1 MKGPKHIVLIELESS
16 HDECLYSQVLFLS
29 KRKHKVSM
37 ILSPHAFENTKHF
50 HHLCEQ
56 VYMAELNNAF
66 GGHRKMIKEIKQ
78 YCKNW
83 KVDTLVFNTAQGS
96 FVRDFCFFS
105 LFYRKKVLGIL
116 HTIKKL
122 EGSFTQ
128 RIISLK
134 IKQYFVLSN
143 LLYNKITPEKRKNI
157 GVFYPLFF
165 DYAKNK
171 NQTSPDEFNIV
182 LSGGVER
189 RRKDLDGLIEL
200 IRENEI
206 PHHWK
211 FVFAGKSDPKN
222 EIYQT
227 LKKLVKSKK
236 QTTQFVFFESF
247 IPTNDYFQLIAEAH
261 VILPLIHPNTPS
273 NEEYM
278 TRQISGAFNLAYGFQ
293 VPMLIHNSFDDV
305 PEFQASSF
313 FYSTPELIQIL
324 KEVDNNRELLKEK
337 RAQIYDYPL
346 FIFDH
351 QQANY
356 LKLIEN

>member
-1 MKGPKHIVLIELESS
+1 
-16 HDECLYSQVLFLS
+16 
-29 KRKHKVSM
+29 M
-37 ILSPHAFENTKHF
+37 ILSPHAFKNTQYF
-50 HHLCEQ
+50 HQLCEQ
-56 VYMAELNNAF
+56 VVIAELSNAF
-66 GGHRKMIKEIKQ
+66 GGHRKMIRQIKQ
-78 YCKNW
+78 YCKDW

-105 LFYRKKVLGIL
+105 LFYRKKLIGVL

-143 LLYNKITPEKRKNI
+143 ILYEKINPTNRKKI

-165 DYAKNK
+165 DYPKK
-171 NQTSPDEFNIV
+171 VTEGSLDEFKIL

-189 RRKDLDGLIEL
+189 RRKDLDGLIQL
-200 IRENEI
+200 IKNHEI
-206 PHHWK
+206 PRHWK
-211 FVFAGKSDPKN
+211 FIFAGKSDPTN

-227 LKKLVKSKK
+227 LKRLVKSKK
-236 QTTQFVFFESF
+236 QTAQFVFFEEF
-247 IPTNDYFQLIAEAH
+247 IPTADYFQLLAEAH
-261 VILPLIHPNTPS
+261 VIIPLIHPNTPS

-293 VPMLIHNSFDDV
+293 VPMLIHEAFRDV
-305 PEFQASSF
+305 PEFQVSSF
-313 FYSTPELIQIL
+313 FYRTPELIQKL
-324 KEVDNNRELLKEK
+324 LEVDKNRALLKEK
-337 RAQIYDYPL
+337 RVQIQHYPL
-346 FIFDH
+346 FKFDH